1 MKIINSYDLF
11 DIILGRKIN
20 NQIDFFNNCMSIN
33 KLEDFKNIR
42 IISEQ
47 RASLENNCY
56 NLSNIY
62 KFIQEHYKLSFTQTI
77 NYLNQEIDA
86 ELNNI
91 YPIYNN
97 INKLN
102 SDSIITVEHYYN
114 SEQIKKFLSKFNIIN
129 IPIYTSNE
137 TNSLKSDGTL
147 YNYLKKFYKI
157 KIHTGSNY
165 NLDYEV
171 PNSLKIKANY
181 VQYNY
186 HPLIL
191 NIQNKLKDNT
201 KNYFKMIESYCE
213 STNNLNLWNLQLYYN
228 LPLLIYFS
236 NTILNFCKDNQ
247 VNNVVFLSRNCY
259 MLKKI
264 FDTIYLCKK
273 DNINDGLINTSELV
287 VSFKLFENKK
297 YLKKMLSDFKSDH
310 KYLFIDFN
318 DCFTNYLNNFFKAGY
333 GNEPYFYN
341 IFNNRLSSI
350 NLINAYSLFTNDF
363 ESTKIIELLNLPNNG
378 PPIDFVDN
386 KIIYDNLE
394 FNINLVDI
402 YMKIVNLLNN
412 TIKTEIINDICENYL
427 CNIIDNLTKIKLIIN
442 DLVEYNDLKNIF
454 NINGNN
460 CIKIDYHDKNFV
472 DNIENRGQKNPY
484 LKVIKI

>member
-20 NQIDFFNNCMSIN
+20 NQIDFFTKCMNIN
-33 KLEDFKNIR
+33 TLEDFKNVR

-47 RASLENNCY
+47 RASLENSYY

-62 KFIQEHYKLSFTQTI
+62 KFIQEHYKLSFTQTMY
-77 NYLNQEIDA
+77 YLNQEIDV

-102 SDSIITVEHYYN
+102 SDSVITVEHYYN

-137 TNSLKSDGTL
+137 TNSLKSNGSL
-147 YNYLKKFYKI
+147 YNHLKKYYKI
-157 KIHTGSNY
+157 KSHSGANY
-165 NLDYEV
+165 NLDFEI

-181 VQYNY
+181 IEYIY

-191 NIQNKLKDNT
+191 NIQYKLKDNT
-201 KNYFKMIESYCE
+201 KNYFKMIESSCNKV
-213 STNNLNLWNLQLYYN
+213 SNQNIWNLQLYYN

-236 NTILNFCKDNQ
+236 NIIFNFCKDNN

-264 FDTIYLCKK
+264 FDTL
-273 DNINDGLINTSELV
+273 NINEGIINTSELV

-297 YLKKMLSDFKSDH
+297 YLKKMLSDFKSDQ

-341 IFNNRLSSI
+341 IFNNRFSSI
-350 NLINAYSLFTNDF
+350 NFINAHSLFTNDF
-363 ESTKIIELLNLPNNG
+363 ESTKIIELLNLPNIG

-386 KIIYDNLE
+386 KIVYDNLE
-394 FNINLVDI
+394 FNLELVDTYI
-402 YMKIVNLLNN
+402 SIVNLLNN
-412 TIKTEIINDICENYL
+412 TIGIEIVNDICENYL

-442 DLVEYNDLKNIF
+442 DLVEYNDLKNFF
-454 NINGNN
+454 NINGDN

-472 DNIENRGQKNPY
+472 NNIENKGQLNPH
-484 LKVIKI
+484 LKVIKK